1 MNRRGQR
8 GQREGIATRGL
19 GLVGLWNM
27 LGDLFGGDLDF
38 GTPAERVF
46 FLSVDHGQ
54 LGDQR
59 TNADLLNWH
68 KPATW
73 LVLLDY
79 FGAKRS
85 LESSRIRAYWKRLEF

>member
-38 GTPAERVF
+38 GTPRRAGVF
-46 FLSVDHGQ
+46 L
-54 LGDQR
+54 
-59 TNADLLNWH
+59 
-68 KPATW
+68 KC
-73 LVLLDY
+73 
-79 FGAKRS
+79 
-85 LESSRIRAYWKRLEF
+85 